1 MYFTIDSIR
10 FQNASQHFAGFKTIA
25 EMGVE
30 VDTRPT
36 FDEDDT
42 IRNAVDEQ
50 SDIMDGYYFV
60 SVFRE
65 VDNWDNRVYHYT
77 VSLESVYDYFYGFVP
92 REEKPV
98 FLEYYSRLEDT
109 VNSDF
114 VDYFLRLDR
123 QIEESRSDTGH
134 NYSTK
139 YLGESTDFKTE
150 ISINSVDDF
159 QITAQSRLLSDESV
173 HYQLIIK
180 TSAGRPVINGIIR
193 PHMRYYVDTGKIK
206 KEYPSLHFVG
216 CNEHFRGLYEL
227 EQYTVKEAK
236 KYFEEKELI
245 SRFSAE
251 DLARL
256 REGILHSCLGEELE

>member
-30 VDTRPT
+30 VDTRP
-36 FDEDDT
+36 FSDENDT
-42 IRNAVDEQ
+42 VRNAVDEQ
-50 SDIMDGYYFV
+50 SDIMDGYYYV
-60 SVFRE
+60 TVFRE

-109 VNSDF
+109 VNSEF

-139 YLGESTDFKTE
+139 YLGESTNFKTE
-150 ISINSVDDF
+150 IRFDSAVDF
-159 QITAQSRLLSDESV
+159 QIAAQSSLLADESV
-173 HYQLIIK
+173 HFQLII
-180 TSAGRPVINGIIR
+180 THSASRPVINGKIW
-193 PHMRYYVDTGKIK
+193 PFMRYYVDTGSLKE
-206 KEYPSLHFVG
+206 EYPSLHFVG
-216 CNEHFRGLYEL
+216 CSKYFRGLYEL

-236 KYFEEKELI
+236 KYFEDKELI

-251 DLARL
+251 ELARL

>member
-30 VDTRPT
+30 VDSRPT
-36 FDEDDT
+36 FDEDDA

-50 SDIMDGYYFV
+50 SNIMDGYYYV
-60 SVFRE
+60 TVFRE

-159 QITAQSRLLSDESV
+159 QITAQSRLQDDESV
-173 HYQLIIK
+173 LFQLMIN
-180 TSAGRPVINGIIR
+180 SDGWSFNGIIR
-193 PHMRYYVDTGKIK
+193 PFMRYYVDTGSFKE
-206 KEYPSLHFVG
+206 EYPSLHFVG
-216 CNEHFRGLYEL
+216 CSKYFRGLYDL
-227 EQYTVKEAK
+227 EQYTVTKIK
-236 KYFEEKELI
+236 KYFEGKELV
-245 SRFSAE
+245 SHFSVE
-251 DLARL
+251 ELARL
-256 REGILHSCLGEELE
+256 REGILHSCLGEELD